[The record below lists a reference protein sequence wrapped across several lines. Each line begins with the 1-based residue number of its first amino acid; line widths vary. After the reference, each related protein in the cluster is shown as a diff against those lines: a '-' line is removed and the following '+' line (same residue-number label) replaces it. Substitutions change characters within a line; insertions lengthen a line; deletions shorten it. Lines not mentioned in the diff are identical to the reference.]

1 MEMILQYYLK
11 YDIIELQ
18 DKLRH
23 NILRINIERRLSM
36 NIAINE
42 INQRLSADTD
52 SFIRQTNESYMSRLT
67 EIAEEIAANRDKRP
81 IILVCGPS
89 GSGKTTTALMLEK
102 LLDGKGFETHT
113 LSLDNYFSPL
123 TDEEKER
130 LATGEIDLES
140 PLRVDSA
147 FLTEQLNAIDACEPV
162 ELPIYDFK
170 ESTRI
175 SSGNILQR
183 KPGELVILEGIHSLN
198 PEVIGIPDEKTAKI
212 YVSVRTRITNGEAVL
227 HPSKIRL
234 MRRFM
239 RDRLFRKRSLSDTLA
254 MFASVEAGENKYIM
268 PYKYRSD
275 YDVDT
280 FMSYEICAYRDCLF
294 DDISAMK
301 ENPVIGEI
309 YGFLSETSPL
319 SRERIPSDSL
329 ICEFIGGE
337 DK

>member
-1 MEMILQYYLK
+1 
-11 YDIIELQ
+11 
-18 DKLRH
+18 
-23 NILRINIERRLSM
+23 M

-52 SFIRQTNESYMSRLT
+52 DFIRQTNDAYMSRLT
-67 EIAEEIAANRDKRP
+67 EIAEEIAEKRDERP

-102 LLDGKGFETHT
+102 LLDGKGYETHT

-123 TDEEKER
+123 SAEEKEL

-140 PLRVDSA
+140 PLRVDSE

-170 ESTRI
+170 ESTRVR
-175 SSGNILQR
+175 SGNILHR

-198 PEVIGIPDEKTAKI
+198 PDVIGIPDEKTAKI
-212 YVSVRTRITNGEAVL
+212 YVSVRTRITNDGEVL

-254 MFASVEAGENKYIM
+254 MFGNVEAGENKYIM

-280 FMSYEICAYRDCLF
+280 FMAYEICAYKDCLF
-294 DDISAMK
+294 EDISVMK
-301 ENPVIGEI
+301 GNPIIDEI
-309 YGFLSETSPL
+309 YGFLSKTAPL

-329 ICEFIGGE
+329 ICEFIG
-337 DK
+337 DSD